1 MSKRKDRAAQGGGPE
16 HFEAYGEYAYDW
28 QNPAQEA
35 PLNPSEAVARAKQAH
50 KRKKNSGFFKFLF
63 LLALVTV
70 GIVVV
75 QQMLLRLETVYVIGN
90 ELKTAQQV
98 ATASGLVRGQN
109 MLGIEEADVAEALSR
124 DHTIIFKGMQ
134 KEYPNTIYLYIEER
148 KAAASMQWLGVIY
161 TLDKEGVVMTQE
173 NTENPP
179 GGMPVVKG
187 IVGSAINVGQK
198 LSLAEAGQ
206 LEAYCAIM
214 EELELQDCAGQ
225 IAEINLA
232 DPNNIYLLTVEDVT
246 VRMGDASIMRAKIG
260 SINTVMAQLRQWGET
275 GGILDVTT
283 PEKPKYRPLD

>member
-75 QQMLLRLETVYVIGN
+75 QQTLLRLETVYVIGN

>member
-173 NTENPP
+173 HTENPP